1 MTQNPDP
8 AHAHSQTPPSTHAN
22 AVWCLFRSGG
32 KPFAIPLDA
41 VVEVISVDRLI
52 RLPLAPP
59 GVFGL
64 YMLRRDLTPIIRL
77 EDCLVAAD
85 SESSAS
91 ASSPALIGELS
102 VLVASTDSHLWG
114 MIVDRG
120 TTEVDKAPP
129 EASGD
134 GDLSQ
139 IRIPG
144 ACGWRQRGG
153 VAHLAIDPRAAWQS
167 LRSSIMHWYTQSAAF
182 SPMTVSESA

>member
-1 MTQNPDP
+1 MIPESNFADGR
-8 AHAHSQTPPSTHAN
+8 SGVSVNSNAN
-22 AVWCLFRSGG
+22 ANAIWCLFRSGG

-59 GVFGL
+59 GVLGL
-64 YMLRRDLTPIIRL
+64 YLLRRDLTPIIRL
-77 EDCLVAAD
+77 EDTRSSAD
-85 SESSAS
+85 SAPSA
-91 ASSPALIGELS
+91 PPPTGEMS

-114 MIVDRG
+114 MIVDQG

-129 EASGD
+129 ESSGH

-144 ACGWRQRGG
+144 ACGWRQRGE
-153 VAHLAIDPRAAWQS
+153 VAHLAIDPRAAWQN

-182 SPMTVSESA
+182 SPTTVSESA